1 MCFKFNCK
9 RFLIPAICPK
19 AFEVPRNNSPFH
31 YTDYN
36 QQNVALNSF
45 PKVLYSLF
53 ETSRVIKTRMNCF
66 RIFVS
71 LILICHH

>member
-19 AFEVPRNNSPFH
+19 AFEVPKNNSPFH
-31 YTDYN
+31 YTDFN
-36 QQNVALNSF
+36 QQNVGLNLFS
-45 PKVLYSLF
+45 KVLYSLF
-53 ETSRVIKTRMNCF
+53 ETSRVIKTCMNW
-66 RIFVS
+66 IFVS